1 MAAEGLESTVFTLEC
16 RYILAGLGDIL
27 MEKIK
32 QEREILKGRDTPY
45 SKLLNSCAGWSS
57 DALSGDVP
65 VHEEL
70 SVKVWCTK
78 TDGPLAYKTV

>member
-1 MAAEGLESTVFTLEC
+1 MAAEGLESIVFTLVC

-45 SKLLNSCAGWSS
+45 SKLLNSCAG
-57 DALSGDVP
+57 
-65 VHEEL
+65 
-70 SVKVWCTK
+70 
-78 TDGPLAYKTV
+78 

>member
-16 RYILAGLGDIL
+16 QYILAGLGDIL

-57 DALSGDVP
+57 DTLSGDVP

-70 SVKVWCTK
+70 SVKVWCSK
-78 TDGPLAYKTV
+78 TDGPSQYKTV

>member
-32 QEREILKGRDTPY
+32 QEREILKGSDTPY
-45 SKLLNSCAGWSS
+45 SKLLNSCAG
-57 DALSGDVP
+57 
-65 VHEEL
+65 
-70 SVKVWCTK
+70 
-78 TDGPLAYKTV
+78 